1 LEVNRMPHGIFA
13 QKLYLFTDLRHI
25 LCSDM
30 QWLGPDDR
38 VIRLNPR
45 GEPVDA
51 HASTFM
57 MPRGIRLVAEPA
69 RKTEPVPTHPGEF
82 SARIIY
88 DGGVYRGWNM
98 RLVPGSENPF
108 RFEIRHRESD
118 NGTEWRETHSCI
130 IDSPGLGDI
139 QGFTVFIDPSAPA
152 AERYKAVFGAGAT
165 PEQLPAMFE
174 EYTRVHRHH
183 RIWRFGLDYVCAN
196 YGMVSPDGLNWT
208 LLPGH
213 LFINFSDTDVSV
225 YYDEELGRYVM
236 YNRLMLQQRRMIGRA
251 TSEDFRRWTSIDPL
265 IGPTLDDPFTDD
277 VYLNGFCRYPHEPA
291 YYLMFPMF
299 YHRWD
304 QTSDVRLAS
313 SDDGIY
319 WQQAPGTA
327 IQHGAKGD
335 FDAEYIGII
344 RDLVPFG
351 QDRVGILYHGSRFP
365 HKYPRWP
372 HVLDAIHTAW
382 AWWPA
387 GRLCAARAEEEGRFF
402 TFPLEVKGRALRLN
416 ARTTTS
422 GDIRV
427 GIVDAPGRSVE
438 DCAPI
443 VGDDLRLPVH
453 WHGND
458 AVNLPDGKE
467 ITLEFRLRS
476 ADLFGFEWV

>member
-1 LEVNRMPHGIFA
+1 MPHGIPA
-13 QKLYLFTDLRHI
+13 QQLYLFTDLRHI
-25 LCSDM
+25 LCSDL
-30 QWLGPDDR
+30 QWLGPDDAP
-38 VIRLNPR
+38 VRLNPR
-45 GEPVDA
+45 GEPVDV

-57 MPRGIRLVAEPA
+57 MPHGIRLVTEPA
-69 RKTEPVPTHPGEF
+69 QKTEPRVMLPDEF
-82 SARIIY
+82 PARIIHE
-88 DGGVYRGWNM
+88 GGMYRGWNI
-98 RLVPGSENPF
+98 RRVPGSENPF

-118 NGTEWRETHSCI
+118 NALDWRETHACR

-139 QGFTVFIDPSAPA
+139 QGFTVFIDPKAPA
-152 AERYKAVFGAGAT
+152 AERYKAVFGAGAS
-165 PEQLPAMFE
+165 PDQLPAMFE

-183 RIWRFGLDYVCAN
+183 RIWRFGLDYVCVN
-196 YGMVSPDGLNWT
+196 YGMVSPDGLEWT
-208 LLPGH
+208 LLPEH
-213 LFINFSDTDVSV
+213 LFVNFSDTDVAV
-225 YYDEELGRYVM
+225 YYDEELDRYVM

-251 TSEDFRRWTSIDPL
+251 SSEDFRHWTPIDPL

-277 VYLNGFCRYPHEPA
+277 IYLNGFSRYPNEPA

-319 WQQAPGTA
+319 WQRVPGTA
-327 IQHGAKGD
+327 IPHGGPGE
-335 FDAEYIGII
+335 FDEEYIGII

-351 QDRVGILYHGSRFP
+351 KDRVAIHYHGSKFP

-387 GRLCAARAEEEGRFF
+387 GRLSAVRGEEEGRFF
-402 TFPLEVKGRALRLN
+402 TFPLEVKGRALCLN
-416 ARTTTS
+416 ARTSQS
-422 GDIRV
+422 GEIRV
-427 GIVDAPGRSVE
+427 GIVDAPGRSAA
-438 DCAPI
+438 DCVPI
-443 VGDDLRLPVH
+443 AGDGLRLPVH
-453 WHGND
+453 WHGDDN
-458 AVNLPDGKE
+458 VGLPDGRP